1 MEYLEFTRELDTYVD
16 NTLIPAIASNLSGL
30 FPALNFRLN
39 TSGYW
44 YSDTTLTG
52 TQKKGSTVLFAK
64 YNGGRLTIGANK
76 PEEAGIDKYA
86 KPGAKGI
93 DVIELYRALN
103 GNLSYTEAVKQIAEV
118 LGVSLAG
125 YPKANY
131 SYDVRPAEDR
141 DIAKEAFIGALWANT
156 PEAAAAL
163 TFLHDK
169 GYSDTEIKE
178 AGIGLATPEVIAHL
192 EKVAPRWYPREAGGK
207 QLAAAHAQ
215 GFGVTWKIAVPM
227 YYGCKVDTFNFR
239 TIGTP
244 PEGMPKYKVPA
255 GIKRDIFSGLTT
267 TLRESVILVEGEL
280 DALKARIN
288 GIPNV
293 VSYGMNYISADKVR
307 NAVARGIT
315 KFTIIP
321 DNDTKEGVAA
331 TMQAGVVNIE
341 SSINN
346 LYEGGATEVYIAP
359 LPMVQA
365 EGSDKVIKD
374 TEEFIA
380 VFGAKVWYNTVRD
393 NKTAAVAYLVDRSFR
408 QFVERGNF
416 SREDRTAL
424 LNKLEAI
431 LTAPRYDKYSQRE
444 EAYAVVRYYL
454 NIPGNSDYF
463 RFTEEGLRKYVEGKR
478 DREAKATREAAYIKD
493 ITEAAELA
501 KAGAITLA
509 DKKLTDSR
517 SRNYAKNTEAEV
529 GAIFTHPATVEEAEA
544 EIRQLPT
551 GLSTGLYLLTDNGEK
566 QELELKEGVSLLVG
580 ARKHGKTTLLCN
592 MALNAAAANLKK
604 WKEGVDTEL
613 KKVVF
618 ISYEVTYARL
628 LQKLLSIYLNNPQI
642 SNNTARSILGY
653 YKGKEDTYFSRSAS
667 GNKEGYLDFLN
678 RKDTFYKDYITN
690 GALTIITADKVLD
703 KAGKSLTIENLV
715 AYLDTYLANNEVSL
729 IALDYIQEIASE
741 RKYGTRV
748 EELKYIGEV
757 LRNFANTHK
766 LPFLCAAQFNR
777 QIQSLV
783 DLDTKN
789 IGEAGDLE
797 RNGVDIIATFNLK
810 ELGYIRG
817 SKSPDVDTAENAAR
831 LLRYGLNCITD
842 FSEASPQLAQL
853 LDNSNKKKVVLSPI
867 PGKMYIRLI
876 ASRYDNFPADVVT
889 DFIESTGF
897 IDIPGTG
904 AIVREAAAKD
914 FAFKNMSETD
924 KARRELEA
932 EIKAIEAEIKKLKK
946 EQKPFDIKAKK
957 ANAEYIEANSQAQTA
972 ESTHKYLKSRSKE
985 LNSTPPDVVNAREY
999 AEKLRNDTKNK
1010 EEAFKKL
1017 HSLAKQYEEAIT
1029 EAEGRLQDLRAK
1041 LTALEIPTAAPI
1053 STAAPQY
1060 PNAFGSV
1067 TETEEDIE
1075 NGAPGEDLPF

>member
-141 DIAKEAFIGALWANT
+141 DTAKEAFIGALWANT
-156 PEAAAAL
+156 PGAAAAL

-365 EGSDKVIKD
+365 EGGKIIKD

-380 VFGAKVWYNTVRD
+380 VYGAKVWYNTVRES
-393 NKTAAVAYLVDRSFR
+393 KTAAVAYLIDRSFR

-454 NIPGNSDYF
+454 SIPGNSDYF

-478 DREAKATREAAYIKD
+478 GREAKATREAAYIKD

-551 GLSTGLYLLTDNGEK
+551 GLSTGLYFLTDNGEK

-715 AYLDTYLANNEVSL
+715 AYLDTYLASSEVSL
-729 IALDYIQEIASE
+729 IALDYIQEITSE

-817 SKSPDVDTAENAAR
+817 SKSPEVDSAENAAR
-831 LLRYGLNCITD
+831 LLRYGLNCTTD
-842 FSEASPQLAQL
+842 LSEVSPQLAQL
-853 LDNSNKKKVVLSPI
+853 LDTGNKKKVVLSPI

-946 EQKPFDIKAKK
+946 EQKPFDTKAKK
-957 ANAEYIEANSQAQTA
+957 AKAEYIEANTAALSA
-972 ESTHKYLKSRSKE
+972 ESNHKYLKSRSKG

-999 AEKLRNDTKNK
+999 AEKLRNDTKDK
-1010 EEAFKKL
+1010 EAAFKEL
-1017 HSLAKQYEEAIT
+1017 NSLAKQYEEAIK

-1053 STAAPQY
+1053 STAAPKY

>member
-1 MEYLEFTRELDTYVD
+1 MDYLDFTRELDTYVD

-141 DIAKEAFIGALWANT
+141 DTAKEAFIGALWANT

-293 VSYGMNYISADKVR
+293 VSYGMNYISLEKVR

-380 VFGAKVWYNTVRD
+380 VFGAKEWYNTVRD

-424 LNKLEAI
+424 LNKLEEI

-478 DREAKATREAAYIKD
+478 DREAKAKHEAAYIKD
-493 ITEAAELA
+493 IAEAAELA

-544 EIRQLPT
+544 EISLLPT
-551 GLSTGLYLLTDNGEK
+551 GLSTGLYFLTDNGEK

-604 WKEGVDTEL
+604 YKEGVDPEL

-653 YKGKEDTYFSRSAS
+653 YKGKEDTYFSRSAN
-667 GNKEGYLDFLN
+667 GTKEGYIDFLS
-678 RKDTFYKDYITN
+678 RKDTFYKDYITT
-690 GALTIITADKVLD
+690 GALTIITADKVLE

-715 AYLDTYLANNEVSL
+715 AYLDTYLASSEVSL
-729 IALDYIQEIASE
+729 IALDYIQEITSE

-817 SKSPDVDTAENAAR
+817 SKSPEVDSAENAAR
-831 LLRYGLNCITD
+831 LLRYGLNCTTD
-842 FSEASPQLAQL
+842 LSEVSPQLAQL
-853 LDNSNKKKVVLSPI
+853 LDTGNKKKVVLSPI

-932 EIKAIEAEIKKLKK
+932 EIKAIEAEIKKAKK
-946 EQKPFDIKAKK
+946 EYAPIDKKATEKEVEATLQKEVATTREVEYKAAKERGDKFGVTPTEVVNLRTLSHAEREKANAVEEAAKELRKK
-957 ANAEYIEANSQAQTA
+957 AN
-972 ESTHKYLKSRSKE
+972 
-985 LNSTPPDVVNAREY
+985 
-999 AEKLRNDTKNK
+999 EKK
-1010 EEAFKKL
+1010 AAV
-1017 HSLAKQYEEAIT
+1017 S
-1029 EAEGRLQDLRAK
+1029 EAEGRLQDIRAK

-1053 STAAPQY
+1053 STAAPKY